1 LLYLIDFISNLW
13 TFCVAERTVA
23 GDPVGIEQPSNVL
36 KLHPM
41 SPAQLGRIDDED
53 SGASMTRRVRL
64 GTIECLHFHTGAQ
77 QRTAVFKGGRR
88 VISPRTEASTC
99 WCLVR
104 AGKCTLQIRQAVK
117 RPIRT
122 NELLGR
128 TE

>member
-77 QRTAVFKGGRR
+77 QRTCACGQMHFANPASGKTTDKDKRTARSHR
-88 VISPRTEASTC
+88 VISP
-99 WCLVR
+99 
-104 AGKCTLQIRQAVK
+104 
-117 RPIRT
+117 
-122 NELLGR
+122 
-128 TE
+128 